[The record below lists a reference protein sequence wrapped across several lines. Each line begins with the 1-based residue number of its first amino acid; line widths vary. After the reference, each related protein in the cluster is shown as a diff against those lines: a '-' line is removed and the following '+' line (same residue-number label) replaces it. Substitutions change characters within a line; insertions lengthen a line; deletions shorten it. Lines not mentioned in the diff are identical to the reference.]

1 MSEDT
6 YMMVSKTTC
15 GLVWI
20 CRTGWLIRILNFL
33 GCLLAK
39 GVMPNGY
46 KLPGFN
52 CSTNGPQF
60 DDPTTVWSLLH
71 PRLVG
76 SSHVFHSPQRLQC
89 SPNLWHGSNGQCTHF
104 QYQGHIAAQCSPP
117 KYVNSPELMS
127 SFPQNIVC
135 HPLFGPSNAC
145 GNQDVSLTAKT
156 RLFHLDSQRVLH
168 GFGKV
173 EVEIVS
179 QPPRFLPTPCV

>member
-1 MSEDT
+1 MNVRGYVYEGFQNHLWIGADLS
-6 YMMVSKTTC
+6 YW
-15 GLVWI
+15 LVDKDSQFPRMPP
-20 CRTGWLIRILNFL
+20 CQRGWCQMATSSQ
-33 GCLLAK
+33 G
-39 GVMPNGY
+39 
-46 KLPGFN
+46 
-52 CSTNGPQF
+52 STNGPQV

-135 HPLFGPSNAC
+135 HPFFGPTNAC

-156 RLFHLDSQRVLH
+156 SLFIWTLK
-168 GFGKV
+168 GFYT
-173 EVEIVS
+173 VS
-179 QPPRFLPTPCV
+179 EK

>member
-1 MSEDT
+1 MSEDM
-6 YMMVSKTTC
+6 YMKVSKTTC

-52 CSTNGPQF
+52 QWP
-60 DDPTTVWSLLH
+60 TVWWPKNSLI
-71 PRLVG
+71 PAASETTVG

-89 SPNLWHGSNGQCTHF
+89 SPNLWHGSNGQCTHLKKKGAYSGTVF
-104 QYQGHIAAQCSPP
+104 SSEVL
-117 KYVNSPELMS
+117 VNSPELMS

-135 HPLFGPSNAC
+135 HPLFGPTNAC

-156 RLFHLDSQRVLH
+156 SLFHLDSQRILH